1 MSDTTGYSRLQ
12 IALHW
17 SVALLVAYNYIF
29 GEAAG
34 EAFDQI
40 IEGEGG
46 AAPGTPLHIW
56 VGLAVLAL
64 VVLRLVVRFAQ
75 GAPSAEAGLQGQ
87 LASWGH
93 RLLYVLM
100 LAVPVGGAVAWFSL
114 NEEVGD
120 IHGAAANALMILAGL
135 HAVVALG
142 HHFVLKDGIL
152 MRMLRAR

>member
-1 MSDTTGYSRLQ
+1 MTDTTGYSRLQ

-17 SVALLVAYNYIF
+17 SVAILVAYNYIF
-29 GEAAG
+29 GESVG
-34 EAFDQI
+34 EAFDYYV
-40 IEGEGG
+40 EGEG
-46 AAPGTPLHIW
+46 AAPSGTPLHVW

-64 VVLRLVVRFAQ
+64 VVLRLVVRVAQ
-75 GAPSAEAGLQGQ
+75 GAPAAEPGLQGQ
-87 LASWGH
+87 LANWGH

-100 LAVPVGGAVAWFSL
+100 LAVPVGGAVAWFGL

-152 MRMLRAR
+152 MRMLRPR